1 MRTPLLITLLSLT
14 STMVANAV
22 TMAGLLE
29 GDVPP
34 ALVYGTNDP
43 SAQVMIPFLPAEPK
57 GSAPRPAIVL
67 IHGGGWTGGDPS
79 VFFPAARY
87 FASRGI
93 PAFSIG
99 YRLVR
104 PGTNDPTVADCLADC
119 RSAIRY
125 LRSHAREYGIDPRKI
140 AVLGDSVGGHLAAC
154 LGTIPDPQDASGAS
168 SRANLMIPCNPIVDM
183 GPGEGNTNSW
193 FRLIQKGAAM
203 EKKTNT
209 EANSA
214 TPEQIALAKSL
225 SPIFFINSASA
236 PALLMHGMEDTIV
249 PASGTQRYADALR
262 ESGVPVDLI
271 LIPSARHAFILPKYT
286 ATEQQVVDA
295 MLAVDRFLVR
305 YGYLSGDTTLT
316 VSTAP
321 AWIPKS
327 RATPKSSAS
336 PTSH

>member
-1 MRTPLLITLLSLT
+1 
-14 STMVANAV
+14 MVANAV

-29 GDVPP
+29 GDVPT

-43 SAQVMIPFLPAEPK
+43 SAQVIIPFLPAEPK
-57 GSAPRPAIVL
+57 GRAPRPAIVL

-104 PGTNDPTVADCLADC
+104 LGTNDPSVADCLADC

-125 LRSHAREYGIDPRKI
+125 LRSYAGEYGIDPGKI
-140 AVLGDSVGGHLAAC
+140 AVLGDSAGGHLAAC
-154 LGTIPDPQDASGAS
+154 LGTISDPEDVSGIS

-203 EKKTNT
+203 EKKTTT
-209 EANSA
+209 EAITP
-214 TPEQIALAKSL
+214 TPEQIDLAKSL
-225 SPIFFINSASA
+225 SPISNTSSTSA
-236 PALLMHGMEDTIV
+236 PALLLHGLDDTIV
-249 PASGTQRYADALR
+249 PATTSQRFADALR

-286 ATEQQVVDA
+286 ATEQQVLDA
-295 MLAVDRFLVR
+295 MLIVDRFLAR
-305 YGYLSGDTTLT
+305 NGYLSGDPMLTLSP
-316 VSTAP
+316 VP
-321 AWIPKS
+321 AWIPKP

-336 PTSH
+336 PTPHSVPSPPIP